1 MPKPSLNIVSTYG
14 KLFGIVPYYSRLCVC
29 GCLCYPWLKK
39 YACNKLEDWSHHCVF
54 LVYSFD
60 KDAFK
65 CYHPTTK
72 QNLLSQHVDFVESIF
87 FSYNSIDTLLER
99 KQPII
104 SKLTT
109 INWISTSPNSLST
122 DIHGEIYN
130 CWKNGLLRFLWH
142 NFKWDPFVYFE
153 RSKLFC
159 VLFREYIEII
169 YSLVKNDNQGEWEIR
184 I

>member
-1 MPKPSLNIVSTYG
+1 MTSLSLSLPLWSNAFLIAAFLINCMPKPSLNIVSTYG

-109 INWISTSPNSLST
+109 IN
-122 DIHGEIYN
+122 
-130 CWKNGLLRFLWH
+130 
-142 NFKWDPFVYFE
+142 
-153 RSKLFC
+153 
-159 VLFREYIEII
+159 
-169 YSLVKNDNQGEWEIR
+169 
-184 I
+184 